1 MDAALGISVVEGEA
15 DGVEVFTP
23 WIAVT
28 PDKSVMVPTRIS
40 LSVTPVTGS
49 AAKAGTAA
57 RNAAAAS
64 KKSTVSR
71 LDVSLLP

>member
-28 PDKSVMVPTRIS
+28 PDKSVMVPTEIS

-49 AAKAGTAA
+49 AAKVGTAA
-57 RNAAAAS
+57 GMPLRPA
-64 KKSTVSR
+64 KKAPYP
-71 LDVSLLP
+71 DWM